1 MYKRTF
7 SLKKIL
13 VPGSTTEI
21 FSLAAIIL
29 GLLIAIFIDEVPI
42 RLIGACV
49 AILGGV
55 GHYMIVSQK
64 LSDSFDSHRVS
75 STIPPEFRVTVIPGQ
90 GGKRMVFDGF
100 EGTFDDTRAAEMEKK
115 RKKPLPAV
123 QSRLFDKQPEI
134 TEKVEEEPI
143 TLKATVKAPPI
154 IPAETGIEEQV
165 IQSDDFTEGVKIMRK
180 EQETPAGMTV
190 IAQDQVENED
200 RFEQEQ
206 QADISLN
213 EDIFTPALENEDNSI
228 LDSEFIQEE
237 EQYETSHRRAVLDIS
252 LQDFMEEDIVIPTEP
267 RKEFDHLLSRV
278 LMAIRSVIDART
290 AGYSWINHEKQQLV
304 IESYVTETKGQFTSQ
319 RKLPFGNDVITQIAM
334 SGKPEILTDIHPSSE
349 LDLLNYYTANA
360 KTLSFIGVPVYF
372 NGMVIG
378 VLFAD
383 SDQQDA
389 YDALSVGFLGHF
401 TKLIAGLVQS
411 YTGKYDLLQ
420 SSRAL
425 DAITRFRSIIA
436 SSGNGMADLCSALLE
451 STSEVVEFTTMGI
464 GMFDYEKGAWT
475 IFQVYYRNPEAE
487 TMLGSH
493 IDLELSLIGQTIL
506 SGQSTIMSDLDETIM
521 RINAGEQPV
530 HGGFFAAV
538 PLRSQSHNY
547 GALFIENQTG
557 IIPQQDLT
565 IVQMLAEQTG
575 TIIEQLRFHEMFRST
590 ALLDETRGIFNE
602 TAFVQRIHEETA
614 KTREFGYPLSLALI
628 AMDKYESF
636 SESEGLKESLLLHI
650 LKKIKVNVKDFDILG
665 EIDESTIAILL
676 PGQTLDK
683 SQMWGERVRK
693 DIASAIAEIEGKRL
707 TVTISIGIAQAS
719 NYDKADGLLRNAQS
733 ALKLASDKT
742 NAVVVYS

>member
-13 VPGSTTEI
+13 VPASTTEV
-21 FSLAAIIL
+21 FSFAAVIL

-75 STIPPEFRVTVIPGQ
+75 SSIPPEFRVTVIPGQ

-100 EGTFDDTRAAEMEKK
+100 EGTFDDTRTAEMEKK

-123 QSRLFDKQPEI
+123 QSRLFDKQPELSE
-134 TEKVEEEPI
+134 TPEEEPL
-143 TLKATVKAPPI
+143 TLKASVKAPPVIPNEPLTQEQI
-154 IPAETGIEEQV
+154 IE
-165 IQSDDFTEGVKIMRK
+165 SDDFTEGIRFLRT
-180 EQETPAGMTV
+180 ETESPAGIMP
-190 IAQDQVENED
+190 IQDDPSEPE
-200 RFEQEQ
+200 
-206 QADISLN
+206 
-213 EDIFTPALENEDNSI
+213 T
-228 LDSEFIQEE
+228 LDMFAEHDEAFVTEHQTEEYSDESYPIEE
-237 EQYETSHRRAVLDIS
+237 EVPETSHRRAILDVS
-252 LQDFMEEDIVIPTEP
+252 LQDFMEEEIAIPTEP
-267 RKEFDHLLSRV
+267 RKEFDHLLARV

-290 AGYSWINHEKQQLV
+290 AGYAWINHEKQQLV
-304 IESYVTETKGQFTSQ
+304 IESYVSEVMGTFTLQ

-349 LDLLNYYTANA
+349 LDLLNYYTAHA

-372 NGMVIG
+372 NGIVIG

-401 TKLIAGLVQS
+401 TKLISGLVQS

-425 DAITRFRSIIA
+425 DAITRFRSIIS

-451 STSEVVEFTTMGI
+451 AASEVVDFSTMGI
-464 GMFDYEKGAWT
+464 GMFDYDQGMWT
-475 IFQVYYRNPEAE
+475 VFQVYYRNPEGDS
-487 TMLGSH
+487 MLGSH

-506 SGQSTIMSDLDETIM
+506 TGQSTVVSDLDETIM
-521 RINAGEQPV
+521 RISPGERPLQS
-530 HGGFFAAV
+530 GFFAAL

-547 GALFIENQTG
+547 GALFIEQQQG
-557 IIPQQDLT
+557 LIPQQDL
-565 IVQMLAEQTG
+565 IILQMLAEQTG

-602 TAFVQRIHEETA
+602 TAFMQRVHEETA
-614 KTREFGYPLSLALI
+614 KTKEYGYPLSLALLS
-628 AMDKYESF
+628 MDRYNSF
-636 SESEGLKESLLLHI
+636 EHSEGMKEALLLHV
-650 LKKIKVNVKDFDILG
+650 LKKIKGNVKDFDIIG
-665 EIDESTIAILL
+665 EIDDATIAILL
-676 PGQTLDK
+676 PGMPIDK
-683 SQMWGERVRK
+683 AQMWGERVRK
-693 DIASAIAEIEGKRL
+693 DIASAIADIEEKRL
-707 TVTISIGIAQAS
+707 TVTISIGLAQAS
-719 NYDKADGLLRNAQS
+719 PYDKADTLSRNAQS
-733 ALKLASDKT
+733 ALRLASEKT
-742 NAVVVYS
+742 NAVVVFS

>member
-13 VPGSTTEI
+13 VPGSTVEI
-21 FSLAAIIL
+21 FSLAAVII
-29 GLLIAIFIDEVPI
+29 GLLISIFLSNEVPI

-134 TEKVEEEPI
+134 SESVEEEPI
-143 TLKATVKAPPI
+143 TMKSTVKAPPI
-154 IPAETGIEEQV
+154 IPTETEIEEQV
-165 IQSDDFTEGVKIMRK
+165 IQSDDFTEGVRIMRK
-180 EQETPAGMTV
+180 EPEIPAGMTV
-190 IAQDQVENED
+190 IPQEQESYGAGA
-200 RFEQEQ
+200 EQEQ
-206 QADISLN
+206 DVESSNQHLIQDQALTQDL
-213 EDIFTPALENEDNSI
+213 
-228 LDSEFIQEE
+228 EE
-237 EQYETSHRRAVLDIS
+237 EHVEYETSHRRAVLDIS

-290 AGYSWINHEKQQLV
+290 AGYAWINQEKQQLV
-304 IESYVTETKGQFTSQ
+304 IESYITETKGEFTAQ

-360 KTLSFIGVPVYF
+360 KTMSFIGVPVYF

-383 SDQQDA
+383 SDQKDA

-436 SSGNGMADLCSALLE
+436 SSGNGIADLSSALLE
-451 STSEVVEFTTMGI
+451 ATSEVVDFTTMGI
-464 GMFDYEKGAWT
+464 GMFDYEQGAWT
-475 IFQVYYRNPEAE
+475 VFQVYYRNPEAE
-487 TMLGSH
+487 NMAGSH
-493 IDLELSLIGQTIL
+493 IELELSLIGQTIL
-506 SGQSTIMSDLDETIM
+506 TGQSTIMSDMDETIM
-521 RINAGEQPV
+521 RISPGESPMY
-530 HGGFFAAV
+530 GGFFAAL

-547 GALFIENQTG
+547 GALFIENQSG
-557 IIPQQDLT
+557 SIPQQDLT
-565 IVQMLAEQTG
+565 IAQMLAEQTG

-602 TAFVQRIHEETA
+602 TAFIQRIQEETA

-628 AMDKYESF
+628 TMDRYDSYAD
-636 SESEGLKESLLLHI
+636 SEGLKESLLLHI
-650 LKKIKVNVKDFDILG
+650 LKKIKGNVKDFDIIG
-665 EIDESTIAILL
+665 EIDDSTIAILL
-676 PGQTLDK
+676 PGQSLDK

-693 DIASAIAEIEGKRL
+693 DIASAIADIDGKRL
-707 TVTISIGIAQAS
+707 TVTISIGLAQAS
-719 NYDKADGLLRNAQS
+719 SYDKADGLLRNAQS

>member
-13 VPGSTTEI
+13 VPGSTVEI
-21 FSLAAIIL
+21 FSLAAVII
-29 GLLIAIFIDEVPI
+29 GLLISIFLSNEVPI

-134 TEKVEEEPI
+134 SESVEEEPI
-143 TLKATVKAPPI
+143 TMKSTVKAPPI
-154 IPAETGIEEQV
+154 IPTETEIEEQV
-165 IQSDDFTEGVKIMRK
+165 IQSDDFTEGVRIMRK
-180 EQETPAGMTV
+180 EPEIPAGMTV
-190 IAQDQVENED
+190 IPQEQESYRAGA
-200 RFEQEQ
+200 EQEQ
-206 QADISLN
+206 DVESSNQHLIQDQALTQDL
-213 EDIFTPALENEDNSI
+213 
-228 LDSEFIQEE
+228 EE
-237 EQYETSHRRAVLDIS
+237 EHVEYETSHRRAVLDIS

-290 AGYSWINHEKQQLV
+290 AGYAWINQEKQQLV
-304 IESYVTETKGQFTSQ
+304 IESYITETKGEFTAQ

-360 KTLSFIGVPVYF
+360 KTMSFIGVPVYF

-383 SDQQDA
+383 SDQKDA

-436 SSGNGMADLCSALLE
+436 SSGNGIADLSSALLE
-451 STSEVVEFTTMGI
+451 ATSEVVDFTTMGI
-464 GMFDYEKGAWT
+464 GMFDYEQGAWT
-475 IFQVYYRNPEAE
+475 VFQVYYRNPEAE
-487 TMLGSH
+487 NMAGSH
-493 IDLELSLIGQTIL
+493 IELELSLIGQTIL
-506 SGQSTIMSDLDETIM
+506 TGQSTIMSDMDETIM
-521 RINAGEQPV
+521 RISPGESPMY
-530 HGGFFAAV
+530 GGFFAAL

-547 GALFIENQTG
+547 GALFIENQSG
-557 IIPQQDLT
+557 SIPQQDLT
-565 IVQMLAEQTG
+565 IAQMLAEQTG

-602 TAFVQRIHEETA
+602 TAFIQRIQEETA

-628 AMDKYESF
+628 TMDKYDSYAD
-636 SESEGLKESLLLHI
+636 SEGLKESLLLHI
-650 LKKIKVNVKDFDILG
+650 LKKIKGNVKDFDIIG
-665 EIDESTIAILL
+665 EIDDSTIAILL
-676 PGQTLDK
+676 PGQSLDK

-693 DIASAIAEIEGKRL
+693 DIASAIADIDGKRL
-707 TVTISIGIAQAS
+707 TVTISIGLAQAS
-719 NYDKADGLLRNAQS
+719 SYDKADGLLRNAQS

>member
-13 VPGSTTEI
+13 VPASTNEV
-21 FSLAAIIL
+21 FSFAAVIL

-55 GHYMIVSQK
+55 GHYMVVSQK

-75 STIPPEFRVTVIPGQ
+75 SSIPPEFRVTVIPGQ

-100 EGTFDDTRAAEMEKK
+100 EGTFDDTRTAEMEKK

-123 QSRLFDKQPEI
+123 QSRLFEKQPEI
-134 TEKVEEEPI
+134 SETPEEEPI
-143 TLKATVKAPPI
+143 TLKASVKAPPVIPSEPLSTEEI
-154 IPAETGIEEQV
+154 IESE
-165 IQSDDFTEGVKIMRK
+165 DFTEGVRFIRN
-180 EQETPAGMTV
+180 EPETPGMMP
-190 IAQDQVENED
+190 IQ
-200 RFEQEQ
+200 
-206 QADISLN
+206 
-213 EDIFTPALENEDNSI
+213 EDIPSEPET
-228 LDSEFIQEE
+228 LDMFSGEEFANDIESETEAFPEEVYPEESYPIEE
-237 EQYETSHRRAVLDIS
+237 EVLETSHRRAILDVS
-252 LQDFMEEDIVIPTEP
+252 LQDFMEEEIAIPTEP
-267 RKEFDHLLSRV
+267 RKEFDHLLARV

-290 AGYSWINHEKQQLV
+290 AGYAWINHEKQQLV
-304 IESYVTETKGQFTSQ
+304 IESYVSEAMSTFTSQ

-360 KTLSFIGVPVYF
+360 KTMSFIGVPVYF
-372 NGMVIG
+372 NGIVIG

-401 TKLIAGLVQS
+401 TKLISGLVQS

-425 DAITRFRSIIA
+425 DAITRFRSIIS

-451 STSEVVEFTTMGI
+451 AASEVVDFTTMGV
-464 GMFDYEKGAWT
+464 GMFDYEQGMWT
-475 IFQVYYRNPEAE
+475 VFQVYYRNPESE
-487 TMLGSH
+487 SMLGSH

-506 SGQSTIMSDLDETIM
+506 TGQSTVMADLDETIM
-521 RINAGEQPV
+521 RISPGERPLQS
-530 HGGFFAAV
+530 GFFAAL

-547 GALFIENQTG
+547 GALFIEQQQG
-557 IIPQQDLT
+557 IIPQQDL
-565 IVQMLAEQTG
+565 IILQMLAEQTG

-602 TAFVQRIHEETA
+602 TAFMQRVQEETA
-614 KTREFGYPLSLALI
+614 KTKEYGYPLSLALLT
-628 AMDKYESF
+628 MDRYDSF
-636 SESEGLKESLLLHI
+636 EHSEGMKEALLLHV
-650 LKKIKVNVKDFDILG
+650 LKKIKGNVKDFDIIG
-665 EIDESTIAILL
+665 EIDDATIAILL
-676 PGQTLDK
+676 PGQSIDK
-683 SQMWGERVRK
+683 AQMWGERVRK
-693 DIASAIAEIEGKRL
+693 DIASAIADIDGKRL
-707 TVTISIGIAQAS
+707 TVTISIGLAQAS
-719 NYDKADGLLRNAQS
+719 PYDKADTLSRNAQS
-733 ALKLASDKT
+733 ALRLASEKT
-742 NAVVVYS
+742 NAVVVFS

>member
-13 VPGSTTEI
+13 VPGSTVEI
-21 FSLAAIIL
+21 FSLAAVII
-29 GLLIAIFIDEVPI
+29 GLLISIFLSNEVPI

-134 TEKVEEEPI
+134 SESVEEEPI
-143 TLKATVKAPPI
+143 TMKSTVKAPPI
-154 IPAETGIEEQV
+154 IPTETEIEEQV
-165 IQSDDFTEGVKIMRK
+165 IQSDDFTEGVRIMRK
-180 EQETPAGMTV
+180 EPEIPAGMTV
-190 IAQDQVENED
+190 IPQEQETYGAGA
-200 RFEQEQ
+200 EQEQ
-206 QADISLN
+206 DVESSNQHLIQDQALTQDL
-213 EDIFTPALENEDNSI
+213 
-228 LDSEFIQEE
+228 EE
-237 EQYETSHRRAVLDIS
+237 EHVEYETSHRRAVLDIS

-290 AGYSWINHEKQQLV
+290 AGYAWINQEKQQLV
-304 IESYVTETKGQFTSQ
+304 IESYITETKGEFTAQ

-360 KTLSFIGVPVYF
+360 KTMSFIGVPVYF

-383 SDQQDA
+383 SDQKDA

-436 SSGNGMADLCSALLE
+436 SSGNGIADLSSALLE
-451 STSEVVEFTTMGI
+451 ATSEVVDFTTMGI
-464 GMFDYEKGAWT
+464 GMFDYEQGAWT
-475 IFQVYYRNPEAE
+475 VFQVYYRNPEAE
-487 TMLGSH
+487 NMAGSH
-493 IDLELSLIGQTIL
+493 IELELSLIGQTIL
-506 SGQSTIMSDLDETIM
+506 TGQSTIMSDMDETIM
-521 RINAGEQPV
+521 RISPGESPMY
-530 HGGFFAAV
+530 GGFFAAL

-547 GALFIENQTG
+547 GALFIENQSG
-557 IIPQQDLT
+557 SIPQQDLT
-565 IVQMLAEQTG
+565 IAQMLAEQTG

-602 TAFVQRIHEETA
+602 TAFIQRIQEETA

-628 AMDKYESF
+628 TMDRYDSYAD
-636 SESEGLKESLLLHI
+636 SEGLKESLLLHI
-650 LKKIKVNVKDFDILG
+650 LKKIKGNVKDFDIIG
-665 EIDESTIAILL
+665 EIDDSTIAILL
-676 PGQTLDK
+676 PGQSLDK

-693 DIASAIAEIEGKRL
+693 DIASAIADIDGKRL
-707 TVTISIGIAQAS
+707 TVTISIGLAQAS
-719 NYDKADGLLRNAQS
+719 SYDKADGLLRNAQS

>member
-13 VPGSTTEI
+13 VPGSTVEI
-21 FSLAAIIL
+21 FSLAAVII
-29 GLLIAIFIDEVPI
+29 GLLISIFLSNEVPI

-134 TEKVEEEPI
+134 SESVEEEPI
-143 TLKATVKAPPI
+143 TMKSTVKAPPI
-154 IPAETGIEEQV
+154 IPTETEIEEQV
-165 IQSDDFTEGVKIMRK
+165 IQSDDFTEGVRIMRK
-180 EQETPAGMTV
+180 EPEIPAGMTV
-190 IAQDQVENED
+190 IPQEQDSYGAGA
-200 RFEQEQ
+200 EQEQ
-206 QADISLN
+206 DVESSNQHLIQDQALTQDL
-213 EDIFTPALENEDNSI
+213 
-228 LDSEFIQEE
+228 EE
-237 EQYETSHRRAVLDIS
+237 EHVEYETSHRRAVLDIS

-290 AGYSWINHEKQQLV
+290 AGYAWINQEKQQLV
-304 IESYVTETKGQFTSQ
+304 IESYITETKGEFTAQ

-360 KTLSFIGVPVYF
+360 KTMSFIGVPVYF

-383 SDQQDA
+383 SDQKDA

-436 SSGNGMADLCSALLE
+436 SSGNGIADLSSALLE
-451 STSEVVEFTTMGI
+451 ATSEVVDFTTMGI
-464 GMFDYEKGAWT
+464 GMFDYEQGAWT
-475 IFQVYYRNPEAE
+475 VFQVYYRNPEAE
-487 TMLGSH
+487 NMAGSH
-493 IDLELSLIGQTIL
+493 IELELSLIGQTIL
-506 SGQSTIMSDLDETIM
+506 TGQSTIMSDMDETIM
-521 RINAGEQPV
+521 RISPGESPMY
-530 HGGFFAAV
+530 GGFFAAL

-547 GALFIENQTG
+547 GALFIENQSG
-557 IIPQQDLT
+557 SIPQQDLT
-565 IVQMLAEQTG
+565 IAQMLAEQTG

-602 TAFVQRIHEETA
+602 TAFIQRIQEETA

-628 AMDKYESF
+628 TMDKYDSYAD
-636 SESEGLKESLLLHI
+636 SEGLKESLLLHI
-650 LKKIKVNVKDFDILG
+650 LKKIKGNVKDFDIIG
-665 EIDESTIAILL
+665 EIDDSTIAILL
-676 PGQTLDK
+676 PGQSLDK

-693 DIASAIAEIEGKRL
+693 DIASAIADIDGKRL
-707 TVTISIGIAQAS
+707 TVTISIGLAQAS
-719 NYDKADGLLRNAQS
+719 SYDKADGLLRNAQS

>member
-13 VPGSTTEI
+13 VPGSTVEI
-21 FSLAAIIL
+21 FSLAAVII
-29 GLLIAIFIDEVPI
+29 GLLISIFLSNEVPI

-123 QSRLFDKQPEI
+123 QSRLFDKHPEI
-134 TEKVEEEPI
+134 SESVEEEPI
-143 TLKATVKAPPI
+143 TMKSTVKAPPI
-154 IPAETGIEEQV
+154 IPTETEIEEQV
-165 IQSDDFTEGVKIMRK
+165 IQSDDFTEGVRIMRK
-180 EQETPAGMTV
+180 EPEIPAGMTV
-190 IAQDQVENED
+190 IPQEQESYGAGA
-200 RFEQEQ
+200 EQEQ
-206 QADISLN
+206 DVESSNQHL
-213 EDIFTPALENEDNSI
+213 
-228 LDSEFIQEE
+228 IQDQGLTQDLEE
-237 EQYETSHRRAVLDIS
+237 EHVEYETSHRRAVLDIS

-290 AGYSWINHEKQQLV
+290 AGYAWINQEKQQLV
-304 IESYVTETKGQFTSQ
+304 IESYITETKGEFTAQ

-360 KTLSFIGVPVYF
+360 KTMSFIGVPVYF

-383 SDQQDA
+383 SDQKDA

-436 SSGNGMADLCSALLE
+436 SSGNGIADLSSALLE
-451 STSEVVEFTTMGI
+451 ATSEVVDFTTMGI
-464 GMFDYEKGAWT
+464 GMFDYEQGAWT
-475 IFQVYYRNPEAE
+475 VFQVYYRNPEAE
-487 TMLGSH
+487 NMAGSH
-493 IDLELSLIGQTIL
+493 IELELSLIGQTIL
-506 SGQSTIMSDLDETIM
+506 TGQSTIMSDMDETIM
-521 RINAGEQPV
+521 RISPGESPMY
-530 HGGFFAAV
+530 GGFFAAL

-547 GALFIENQTG
+547 GALFIENQSG
-557 IIPQQDLT
+557 SIPQQDLT
-565 IVQMLAEQTG
+565 IAQMLAEQTG

-602 TAFVQRIHEETA
+602 TAFIQRIQEETA

-628 AMDKYESF
+628 TMDRYDSYAD
-636 SESEGLKESLLLHI
+636 SEGLKESLLLHI
-650 LKKIKVNVKDFDILG
+650 LKKIKGNVKDFDIIG
-665 EIDESTIAILL
+665 EIDDSTIAILL
-676 PGQTLDK
+676 PGQSLDK

-693 DIASAIAEIEGKRL
+693 DIASAIADIDGKRL
-707 TVTISIGIAQAS
+707 TVTISIGLAQAS
-719 NYDKADGLLRNAQS
+719 SYDKADGLLRNAQS

>member
-13 VPGSTTEI
+13 VPGSTVEI
-21 FSLAAIIL
+21 FSLAAVIL
-29 GLLIAIFIDEVPI
+29 GLLISIFISDEVPI

-49 AILGGV
+49 AVLGGV

-64 LSDSFDSHRVS
+64 LSDSLDSHRMS

-134 TEKVEEEPI
+134 SERIEEEPV
-143 TLKATVKAPPI
+143 TLKATVKAPPV
-154 IPAETGIEEQV
+154 IPTETEIEEQV
-165 IQSDDFTEGVKIMRK
+165 IQSDDFTEGVRIMRK
-180 EQETPAGMTV
+180 EPEIPAGMTV
-190 IAQDQVENED
+190 IQQEQVSEQYIEEEAHHGESTSIEDFDQVASND
-200 RFEQEQ
+200 
-206 QADISLN
+206 
-213 EDIFTPALENEDNSI
+213 T
-228 LDSEFIQEE
+228 QEE
-237 EQYETSHRRAVLDIS
+237 EILEEQFETSHRRAVLDIS

-290 AGYSWINHEKQQLV
+290 AGYAWINQEKHQLV
-304 IESYVTETKGQFTSQ
+304 IESYITETKGEFTSQ

-349 LDLLNYYTANA
+349 LDLLNYYTAHV
-360 KTLSFIGVPVYF
+360 KTMSFIGVPVYF

-383 SDQQDA
+383 SDQKDA

-436 SSGNGMADLCSALLE
+436 SSGNGIADLSSALLE
-451 STSEVVEFTTMGI
+451 ATSEVVDFTTMGI
-464 GMFDYEKGAWT
+464 GMFDYEQGSWT
-475 IFQVYYRNPEAE
+475 VFQVYYRNPEAE
-487 TMLGSH
+487 NMAGSH
-493 IDLELSLIGQTIL
+493 IELELSLIGQTIL
-506 SGQSTIMSDLDETIM
+506 SGQSTIMSDMDETIM
-521 RINAGEQPV
+521 RINPGESPMY
-530 HGGFFAAV
+530 GGFFAAL

-547 GALFIENQTG
+547 GALFIENQSG

-565 IVQMLAEQTG
+565 IAQMLAEQTG

-602 TAFVQRIHEETA
+602 TAFIQRIQEETA

-628 AMDKYESF
+628 SMDRYDSF
-636 SESEGLKESLLLHI
+636 ADSEGLKESLLLHI
-650 LKKIKVNVKDFDILG
+650 LKKIKGNVKDFDIIG
-665 EIDESTIAILL
+665 EIDDSTIAILL

-693 DIASAIAEIEGKRL
+693 DIASAIADIDGKRL
-707 TVTISIGIAQAS
+707 TVTISIGLAQAS
-719 NYDKADGLLRNAQS
+719 TYDKAEGLLRNAQS

>member
-13 VPGSTTEI
+13 VPGSTTEV
-21 FSLAAIIL
+21 FSLAAVIL
-29 GLLIAIFIDEVPI
+29 GLLIAIFIDEIPI

-75 STIPPEFRVTVIPGQ
+75 SSIPPEFRVTVIPGQ

-123 QSRLFDKQPEI
+123 QSRLFDKQSEI
-134 TEKVEEEPI
+134 TESVEEEPI

-154 IPAETGIEEQV
+154 IPTETEIEEQV
-165 IQSDDFTEGVKIMRK
+165 IQSDDFTEGVRIMRK
-180 EQETPAGMTV
+180 EPEIPAGMTV
-190 IAQDQVENED
+190 IPQEQMPIEELVEKAQD
-200 RFEQEQ
+200 FESTSTEEFNQIPP
-206 QADISLN
+206 DFI
-213 EDIFTPALENEDNSI
+213 LEEEI
-228 LDSEFIQEE
+228 IE

-290 AGYSWINHEKQQLV
+290 AGYAWINHEKQQLV
-304 IESYVTETKGQFTSQ
+304 IESYVTETKEQFTSQ

-349 LDLLNYYTANA
+349 LDLLNYYTSNA
-360 KTLSFIGVPVYF
+360 KTMSFIGVPVYF

-425 DAITRFRSIIA
+425 DAITRFRSIIS
-436 SSGNGMADLCSALLE
+436 SSGNGIADLSSALLE
-451 STSEVVEFTTMGI
+451 ATSEVVDFTTMGI

-475 IFQVYYRNPEAE
+475 VFQVYYRNPEAE
-487 TMLGSH
+487 NMAGSH

-506 SGQSTIMSDLDETIM
+506 SGQSTMMSDIDETIM
-521 RINAGEQPV
+521 RISPGESPM
-530 HGGFFAAV
+530 HGGFFAAL

-547 GALFIENQTG
+547 GALFIESQSG

-565 IVQMLAEQTG
+565 IAQMLAEQTG

-602 TAFVQRIHEETA
+602 TAFIQRIQEETA

-628 AMDKYESF
+628 MMDRYDSF
-636 SESEGLKESLLLHI
+636 AESEGLKESLLLHI
-650 LKKIKVNVKDFDILG
+650 LKKIKGNVKDFDIIG

-676 PGQTLDK
+676 PGQSLDK

-693 DIASAIAEIEGKRL
+693 DIASAIADIDGKRL
-707 TVTISIGIAQAS
+707 TVTISIGLAQAS
-719 NYDKADGLLRNAQS
+719 SYDKADGLLRNAQS

>member
-13 VPGSTTEI
+13 VPGSTTEV
-21 FSLAAIIL
+21 FSLAAVIL
-29 GLLIAIFIDEVPI
+29 GLLIAIFIDEIPI

-75 STIPPEFRVTVIPGQ
+75 SSIPPEFRVTVIPGQ

-134 TEKVEEEPI
+134 TESVEEEPI

-154 IPAETGIEEQV
+154 IPTETEIEEQV
-165 IQSDDFTEGVKIMRK
+165 IQSDDFTEGVRIMRK
-180 EQETPAGMTV
+180 EPEIPAGMTV
-190 IAQDQVENED
+190 IP
-200 RFEQEQ
+200 QEQ
-206 QADISLN
+206 AAQGDIVGQVQDFEISS
-213 EDIFTPALENEDNSI
+213 TQ
-228 LDSEFIQEE
+228 EFNQIASDFNPEE
-237 EQYETSHRRAVLDIS
+237 EIIEEQFETSHRRAVLDIS

-290 AGYSWINHEKQQLV
+290 AGYAWINHEKQQLV
-304 IESYVTETKGQFTSQ
+304 IESYVTETKEQFTSQ

-349 LDLLNYYTANA
+349 LDLLNYYTSNA
-360 KTLSFIGVPVYF
+360 KTMSFIGVPVYF

-425 DAITRFRSIIA
+425 DAITRFRSIIS
-436 SSGNGMADLCSALLE
+436 SSGNGIADLSSALLE
-451 STSEVVEFTTMGI
+451 ATSEVVDFTTMGI
-464 GMFDYEKGAWT
+464 GMFDYEQGAWT
-475 IFQVYYRNPEAE
+475 VFQVYYRNPEAE
-487 TMLGSH
+487 NMAGSH

-506 SGQSTIMSDLDETIM
+506 SGQSTMMSDIDETIM
-521 RINAGEQPV
+521 RISPGESPMN
-530 HGGFFAAV
+530 GGFFAAL

-547 GALFIENQTG
+547 GALFIESQSG

-565 IVQMLAEQTG
+565 IAQMLAEQTG

-602 TAFVQRIHEETA
+602 TAFVQRIQEETA

-628 AMDKYESF
+628 IMDRYDSF
-636 SESEGLKESLLLHI
+636 AESEGLKESLLLHI
-650 LKKIKVNVKDFDILG
+650 LKKIKGNVKDFDIIG

-693 DIASAIAEIEGKRL
+693 DIASAIADIDGKRL
-707 TVTISIGIAQAS
+707 TVTISIGLAQAS
-719 NYDKADGLLRNAQS
+719 SYDKADGLLRNAQS

>member
-13 VPGSTTEI
+13 VPGSTTEV
-21 FSLAAIIL
+21 FSLAAVIL
-29 GLLIAIFIDEVPI
+29 GLLIAIFIDEIPI

-75 STIPPEFRVTVIPGQ
+75 SSIPPEFRVTVIPGQ

-134 TEKVEEEPI
+134 TESVGEEQVTLKV
-143 TLKATVKAPPI
+143 TLKAPPTI
-154 IPAETGIEEQV
+154 HTETEIEEQV
-165 IQSDDFTEGVKIMRK
+165 IQSDDFTEGVRIMRK
-180 EQETPAGMTV
+180 EPEIPAGMTV
-190 IAQDQVENED
+190 IPQERVSIREIVDTAQDSELSLTEEINQV
-200 RFEQEQ
+200 
-206 QADISLN
+206 A
-213 EDIFTPALENEDNSI
+213 P
-228 LDSEFIQEE
+228 EFIPKEEIIE
-237 EQYETSHRRAVLDIS
+237 EQFETSHRRAVLDIS

-290 AGYSWINHEKQQLV
+290 AGYAWINHEKQQLV
-304 IESYVTETKGQFTSQ
+304 IESYVTETKEQFTSQ

-334 SGKPEILTDIHPSSE
+334 SGKPEILTEIHPSSE
-349 LDLLNYYTANA
+349 LDLLNYYTSNA
-360 KTLSFIGVPVYF
+360 KTMSFIGVPVYF

-425 DAITRFRSIIA
+425 DAITRFRSIIS
-436 SSGNGMADLCSALLE
+436 SSGNGIADLSSALLE
-451 STSEVVEFTTMGI
+451 ATSEVVDFTTMGI
-464 GMFDYEKGAWT
+464 GMFDYEQGAWT
-475 IFQVYYRNPEAE
+475 IFQVYYRNPEAAN
-487 TMLGSH
+487 MAGSH

-506 SGQSTIMSDLDETIM
+506 SGQSTMMSDIDETIM
-521 RINAGEQPV
+521 RISPGESPM
-530 HGGFFAAV
+530 HGGFFAAL

-547 GALFIENQTG
+547 GALFIESQSG

-565 IVQMLAEQTG
+565 IAQMLAE
-575 TIIEQLRFHEMFRST
+575 LFRST

-602 TAFVQRIHEETA
+602 TAFIQRIQEETA

-628 AMDKYESF
+628 MMDRYDSF
-636 SESEGLKESLLLHI
+636 AESEGLKESLLLHI
-650 LKKIKVNVKDFDILG
+650 LKKIKANVKDFDIIG

-693 DIASAIAEIEGKRL
+693 DIASAIADIDGKRL
-707 TVTISIGIAQAS
+707 TVTISIGLAQAS
-719 NYDKADGLLRNAQS
+719 SYDKADGLLRNAQT

>member
-13 VPGSTTEI
+13 VPGSTVEI
-21 FSLAAIIL
+21 FSLAAVII
-29 GLLIAIFIDEVPI
+29 GLLISIFLSNEVPI

-134 TEKVEEEPI
+134 SESVEEEPI
-143 TLKATVKAPPI
+143 TMKSTVKAPPI
-154 IPAETGIEEQV
+154 IPTETEIEEQV
-165 IQSDDFTEGVKIMRK
+165 IQSDDFTEGVRIMRK
-180 EQETPAGMTV
+180 EPEIPAGMTV
-190 IAQDQVENED
+190 IPQEQESYGAGA
-200 RFEQEQ
+200 EQEQ
-206 QADISLN
+206 DVESSNQHLIQDQALTQDL
-213 EDIFTPALENEDNSI
+213 
-228 LDSEFIQEE
+228 EE
-237 EQYETSHRRAVLDIS
+237 EHVEYETSHRRAVLDIS

-290 AGYSWINHEKQQLV
+290 AGYAWINQEKQQLV
-304 IESYVTETKGQFTSQ
+304 IESYITETKGEFTAQ

-360 KTLSFIGVPVYF
+360 KTMSFIGVPVYF

-383 SDQQDA
+383 SNQKDA

-436 SSGNGMADLCSALLE
+436 SSGNGIADLSSALLE
-451 STSEVVEFTTMGI
+451 ATSEVVDFTTMGI
-464 GMFDYEKGAWT
+464 GMFDYEQGAWT
-475 IFQVYYRNPEAE
+475 VFQVYYRNPEAE
-487 TMLGSH
+487 NMAGSH
-493 IDLELSLIGQTIL
+493 IELELSLIGQTIL
-506 SGQSTIMSDLDETIM
+506 TGQSTIMSDMDETIM
-521 RINAGEQPV
+521 RISPGESPMY
-530 HGGFFAAV
+530 GGFFAAL

-547 GALFIENQTG
+547 GALFIENQSG
-557 IIPQQDLT
+557 SIPQQDLT
-565 IVQMLAEQTG
+565 IAQMLAEQTG

-602 TAFVQRIHEETA
+602 TAFIQRIQEETA

-628 AMDKYESF
+628 TMDRYDSYAD
-636 SESEGLKESLLLHI
+636 SEGLKESLLLHI
-650 LKKIKVNVKDFDILG
+650 LKKIKGNVKDFDIIG
-665 EIDESTIAILL
+665 EIDDSTIAILL
-676 PGQTLDK
+676 PGQSLDK

-693 DIASAIAEIEGKRL
+693 DIASAIADIDGKRL
-707 TVTISIGIAQAS
+707 TVTISIGLAQAS
-719 NYDKADGLLRNAQS
+719 SYDKADGLLRNAQS

>member
-13 VPGSTTEI
+13 VPASTAEV
-21 FSLAAIIL
+21 FSLAAIII

-134 TEKVEEEPI
+134 TESVEEEPI
-143 TLKATVKAPPI
+143 TLKATVKAPPV
-154 IPAETGIEEQV
+154 IPTETEIEEQV

-180 EQETPAGMTV
+180 EPEIPAGMT
-190 IAQDQVENED
+190 IIPQELEPNE
-200 RFEQEQ
+200 
-206 QADISLN
+206 
-213 EDIFTPALENEDNSI
+213 
-228 LDSEFIQEE
+228 EFIEKPQDFESSSVEE
-237 EQYETSHRRAVLDIS
+237 FDPVAPEFIPKEEIIEDQFETSHRRAVLDIS

-290 AGYSWINHEKQQLV
+290 AGYAWINQEKQQLV
-304 IESYVTETKGQFTSQ
+304 IESYVTETKGEFTSQ

-425 DAITRFRSIIA
+425 DAITRFRTIIA
-436 SSGNGMADLCSALLE
+436 SSGNGIADLSSALLE
-451 STSEVVEFTTMGI
+451 ATSEVVDFTTMGI
-464 GMFDYEKGAWT
+464 GMFDYDQGAWT
-475 IFQVYYRNPEAE
+475 VFQVYYRNPDAE
-487 TMLGSH
+487 NMAGSH

-506 SGQSTIMSDLDETIM
+506 TGQSTMMSDLDETIM
-521 RINAGEQPV
+521 RINAGESPL
-530 HGGFFAAV
+530 HGGFFAAL

-547 GALFIENQTG
+547 GALFIENQSG

-565 IVQMLAEQTG
+565 IAQMLAEQTG

-602 TAFVQRIHEETA
+602 TAFTQRIHEETA
-614 KTREFGYPLSLALI
+614 KTREFGYPLSLALLS
-628 AMDKYESF
+628 MDRYDSF
-636 SESEGLKESLLLHI
+636 AESEGLKESLLLHV
-650 LKKIKVNVKDFDILG
+650 LKKIKGNVKDFDIIG
-665 EIDESTIAILL
+665 EIDDSTIAILL
-676 PGQTLDK
+676 PGQSLDK

-693 DIASAIAEIEGKRL
+693 DIASAIADIDGKRL

-719 NYDKADGLLRNAQS
+719 TYDKADGLLRNAQS
-733 ALKLASDKT
+733 ALRLASDKT
-742 NAVVVYS
+742 NAVVVFS

>member
-13 VPGSTTEI
+13 VPGSTTEV
-21 FSLAAIIL
+21 FSLAAVIL
-29 GLLIAIFIDEVPI
+29 GLLIAIFIDEIPI

-75 STIPPEFRVTVIPGQ
+75 SSIPPEFRVTVIPGQ

-134 TEKVEEEPI
+134 TESVEEEPI

-154 IPAETGIEEQV
+154 IPTETEIEEQV
-165 IQSDDFTEGVKIMRK
+165 IQSDDFTEGVRIMRK
-180 EQETPAGMTV
+180 EPEIPAGMTV
-190 IAQDQVENED
+190 IP
-200 RFEQEQ
+200 QEQ
-206 QADISLN
+206 A
-213 EDIFTPALENEDNSI
+213 A
-228 LDSEFIQEE
+228 QEE
-237 EQYETSHRRAVLDIS
+237 IVGQVQDFEISSTQEFNQIATDFNPEEEIIEEQFETSHRRAVLDIS

-290 AGYSWINHEKQQLV
+290 AGYAWINHEKQQLV
-304 IESYVTETKGQFTSQ
+304 IESYVTETKEQFTSQ

-349 LDLLNYYTANA
+349 LDLLNYYTSNA
-360 KTLSFIGVPVYF
+360 KTMSFIGVPVYF

-425 DAITRFRSIIA
+425 DAITRFRSIIS
-436 SSGNGMADLCSALLE
+436 SSGNGIADLSSALLE
-451 STSEVVEFTTMGI
+451 ATSEVVDFTTMGI
-464 GMFDYEKGAWT
+464 GMFDYEQGAWT
-475 IFQVYYRNPEAE
+475 VFQVYYRNPEAE
-487 TMLGSH
+487 NMAGSH

-506 SGQSTIMSDLDETIM
+506 SGQSTMMSDIDETIM
-521 RINAGEQPV
+521 RISPGESPIN
-530 HGGFFAAV
+530 GGFFAAL

-547 GALFIENQTG
+547 GALFIESQSG

-565 IVQMLAEQTG
+565 IAQMLAEQTG

-602 TAFVQRIHEETA
+602 TAFVQRIQEETA

-628 AMDKYESF
+628 MMDRYDSF
-636 SESEGLKESLLLHI
+636 AESEGLKESLLLHI
-650 LKKIKVNVKDFDILG
+650 LKKIKGNVKDFDIIG

-693 DIASAIAEIEGKRL
+693 DIASAIADIDGKRL
-707 TVTISIGIAQAS
+707 TVTISIGLAQAS
-719 NYDKADGLLRNAQS
+719 SYDKADGLLRNAQS

>member
-13 VPGSTTEI
+13 VPGSTTEV
-21 FSLAAIIL
+21 FSLAAVIL
-29 GLLIAIFIDEVPI
+29 GLLIAIFIDEIPI

-75 STIPPEFRVTVIPGQ
+75 SSIPPEFRVTVIPGQ

-134 TEKVEEEPI
+134 TESVEEEPI

-154 IPAETGIEEQV
+154 IPTETEIEEQV
-165 IQSDDFTEGVKIMRK
+165 IQSDDFTEGVRIMRK
-180 EQETPAGMTV
+180 EPEIPAGMTV
-190 IAQDQVENED
+190 IP
-200 RFEQEQ
+200 QEQ
-206 QADISLN
+206 AAQGDIVGQVQDFEISS
-213 EDIFTPALENEDNSI
+213 TQ
-228 LDSEFIQEE
+228 EFNQIASDFNPEE
-237 EQYETSHRRAVLDIS
+237 EIIEEQFETSHRRAVLDIS

-290 AGYSWINHEKQQLV
+290 AGYAWINHEKQQLV
-304 IESYVTETKGQFTSQ
+304 IESYVTETKEQFTSQ
-319 RKLPFGNDVITQIAM
+319 RKLPFGNDVITQIAL

-349 LDLLNYYTANA
+349 LDLLNYYTSNA
-360 KTLSFIGVPVYF
+360 KTMSFIGVPVYF

-425 DAITRFRSIIA
+425 DAITRFRSIIS
-436 SSGNGMADLCSALLE
+436 SSGNGIADLSSALLE
-451 STSEVVEFTTMGI
+451 ATSEVVDFTTMGI
-464 GMFDYEKGAWT
+464 GMFDYEQGAWT
-475 IFQVYYRNPEAE
+475 VFQVYYRNPEAE
-487 TMLGSH
+487 NMAGSH

-506 SGQSTIMSDLDETIM
+506 SGQSTMMSDIDETIM
-521 RINAGEQPV
+521 RISPGESPMN
-530 HGGFFAAV
+530 GGFFAAL

-547 GALFIENQTG
+547 GALFIESQSG

-565 IVQMLAEQTG
+565 IAQMLAEQTG

-602 TAFVQRIHEETA
+602 TAFVQRIQEETA

-628 AMDKYESF
+628 IMDRYDSF
-636 SESEGLKESLLLHI
+636 AESEGLKESLLLHI
-650 LKKIKVNVKDFDILG
+650 LKKIKGNVKDFDIIG

-693 DIASAIAEIEGKRL
+693 DIASAIADIDGKRL
-707 TVTISIGIAQAS
+707 TVTISIGLAQAS
-719 NYDKADGLLRNAQS
+719 SYDKADGLLRNSQS

>member
-13 VPGSTTEI
+13 VPGSTVEI
-21 FSLAAIIL
+21 FSLAAVII
-29 GLLIAIFIDEVPI
+29 GLLISIFLSNEVPI

-134 TEKVEEEPI
+134 SESVEEEPI
-143 TLKATVKAPPI
+143 TMKSTVKAPPI
-154 IPAETGIEEQV
+154 IPTETEIEEQV
-165 IQSDDFTEGVKIMRK
+165 IQSDDFTEGVRIMRK
-180 EQETPAGMTV
+180 EPEIPAGMTV
-190 IAQDQVENED
+190 ISQEQESYGAGAEQEQDVEFSNQHLIQDQVLTQD
-200 RFEQEQ
+200 
-206 QADISLN
+206 L
-213 EDIFTPALENEDNSI
+213 
-228 LDSEFIQEE
+228 EE
-237 EQYETSHRRAVLDIS
+237 EHVEYETSHRRAVLDIS

-290 AGYSWINHEKQQLV
+290 AGYAWINQEKQQLV
-304 IESYVTETKGQFTSQ
+304 IESYITETKGEFTAQ

-360 KTLSFIGVPVYF
+360 KTMSFIGVPVYF

-383 SDQQDA
+383 SDQKDA

-436 SSGNGMADLCSALLE
+436 SSGNGIADLSSALLE
-451 STSEVVEFTTMGI
+451 ATSEVVDFTTMGI
-464 GMFDYEKGAWT
+464 GMFDYEQGAWT
-475 IFQVYYRNPEAE
+475 VFQVYYRNPEAE
-487 TMLGSH
+487 NMAGSH
-493 IDLELSLIGQTIL
+493 IELELSLIGQTIL
-506 SGQSTIMSDLDETIM
+506 TGQSTIMSDMDETIM
-521 RINAGEQPV
+521 RISPGESPMY
-530 HGGFFAAV
+530 GGFFAAL

-547 GALFIENQTG
+547 GALFIENQSG
-557 IIPQQDLT
+557 SIPQQDLT
-565 IVQMLAEQTG
+565 IAQMLAEQTG

-602 TAFVQRIHEETA
+602 AAFIQRIQEETA

-628 AMDKYESF
+628 TMDRYDSYAD
-636 SESEGLKESLLLHI
+636 SEGLKESLLLHI
-650 LKKIKVNVKDFDILG
+650 LKKIKGNVKDFDIIG
-665 EIDESTIAILL
+665 EIDDSTIAILL
-676 PGQTLDK
+676 PGQSLDK

-693 DIASAIAEIEGKRL
+693 DIASAIADIDGKRL
-707 TVTISIGIAQAS
+707 TVTISIGLAQAS
-719 NYDKADGLLRNAQS
+719 SYDKADGLLRNAQS

>member
-13 VPGSTTEI
+13 VPGSTVEI
-21 FSLAAIIL
+21 FSLAAVII
-29 GLLIAIFIDEVPI
+29 GLLISIFLSNEVPI

-123 QSRLFDKQPEI
+123 QSRLFDKHPEI
-134 TEKVEEEPI
+134 SESVEEEPI
-143 TLKATVKAPPI
+143 TMKSTVKAPPI
-154 IPAETGIEEQV
+154 IPTETEIEEQV
-165 IQSDDFTEGVKIMRK
+165 IQSDDFTEGVRIMRK
-180 EQETPAGMTV
+180 EPEIPAGMTV
-190 IAQDQVENED
+190 IPQEQESYGAGA
-200 RFEQEQ
+200 EQEQ
-206 QADISLN
+206 DVESSNQHLIQDQALTQDL
-213 EDIFTPALENEDNSI
+213 
-228 LDSEFIQEE
+228 EE
-237 EQYETSHRRAVLDIS
+237 EHVEYETSHRRAVLDIS

-290 AGYSWINHEKQQLV
+290 AGYAWINQEKQQLV
-304 IESYVTETKGQFTSQ
+304 IESYITETKGEFTAQ

-360 KTLSFIGVPVYF
+360 KTMSFIGVPVYF

-383 SDQQDA
+383 SDQKDA

-436 SSGNGMADLCSALLE
+436 SSGNGIADLSSALLE
-451 STSEVVEFTTMGI
+451 ATSEVVDFTTMGI
-464 GMFDYEKGAWT
+464 GMFDYEQGAWT
-475 IFQVYYRNPEAE
+475 VFQVYYRNPEAE
-487 TMLGSH
+487 NMAGSH
-493 IDLELSLIGQTIL
+493 IELELSLIGQTIL
-506 SGQSTIMSDLDETIM
+506 TGQSTIMSDMDETIM
-521 RINAGEQPV
+521 RISPGESPMY
-530 HGGFFAAV
+530 GGFFAAL

-547 GALFIENQTG
+547 GALFIENQSG
-557 IIPQQDLT
+557 SIPQQDLT
-565 IVQMLAEQTG
+565 IAQMLAEQTG

-602 TAFVQRIHEETA
+602 TAFIQRIQEETA

-628 AMDKYESF
+628 TMDRYDSYAD
-636 SESEGLKESLLLHI
+636 SEGLKESLLLHI
-650 LKKIKVNVKDFDILG
+650 LKKIKGNVKDFDIIG
-665 EIDESTIAILL
+665 EIDDSTIAILL
-676 PGQTLDK
+676 PGQSLDK

-693 DIASAIAEIEGKRL
+693 DIASAIADIDGKRL
-707 TVTISIGIAQAS
+707 TVTISIGLAQAS
-719 NYDKADGLLRNAQS
+719 SYDKADGLLRNAQS

>member
-13 VPGSTTEI
+13 VPASTAEV
-21 FSLAAIIL
+21 FSLAAIII

-134 TEKVEEEPI
+134 TESVEEEPV
-143 TLKATVKAPPI
+143 TLKATVKAPPV
-154 IPAETGIEEQV
+154 IPTETEIEEQV

-180 EQETPAGMTV
+180 EPEIPAGMTIIPQELEPNGELV
-190 IAQDQVENED
+190 EKPQDFESSSVE
-200 RFEQEQ
+200 
-206 QADISLN
+206 
-213 EDIFTPALENEDNSI
+213 
-228 LDSEFIQEE
+228 EFNPVAPEFSPEE
-237 EQYETSHRRAVLDIS
+237 EIIEEQFETSHRRAVLDIS

-290 AGYSWINHEKQQLV
+290 AGYAWINQEKQQLV
-304 IESYVTETKGQFTSQ
+304 IESYVTETKGEFTSQ

-425 DAITRFRSIIA
+425 DAITRFRTIIA
-436 SSGNGMADLCSALLE
+436 SSGNGIADLSSALLE
-451 STSEVVEFTTMGI
+451 ATSEVVDFTTMGI
-464 GMFDYEKGAWT
+464 GMFDYEQGAWT
-475 IFQVYYRNPEAE
+475 VFQVYYRNPDAE
-487 TMLGSH
+487 NMAGSH

-506 SGQSTIMSDLDETIM
+506 TGQSTIMSDLDETIM
-521 RINAGEQPV
+521 RINAGESPL
-530 HGGFFAAV
+530 HGGFFAAL

-547 GALFIENQTG
+547 GALYIENQSG

-565 IVQMLAEQTG
+565 IAQMLAEQTG

-602 TAFVQRIHEETA
+602 TAFTQRIHEETA
-614 KTREFGYPLSLALI
+614 KTREFGYPLSLALLS
-628 AMDKYESF
+628 MDRYDSF
-636 SESEGLKESLLLHI
+636 AESEGLKESLLLHV
-650 LKKIKVNVKDFDILG
+650 LKKIKGNVKDFDIIG
-665 EIDESTIAILL
+665 EIDDSTIAILL
-676 PGQTLDK
+676 PGQSLDK

-693 DIASAIAEIEGKRL
+693 DIASAIADIDGKRL

-719 NYDKADGLLRNAQS
+719 TYDKADGLLRNAQS
-733 ALKLASDKT
+733 ALRLASDKT
-742 NAVVVYS
+742 NAVVVFS

>member
-13 VPGSTTEI
+13 VPGSTVEI
-21 FSLAAIIL
+21 FSLAAVII
-29 GLLIAIFIDEVPI
+29 GLLISIFLSNEVPI

-134 TEKVEEEPI
+134 SESVEEEPI
-143 TLKATVKAPPI
+143 TMKSTVKAPPI
-154 IPAETGIEEQV
+154 IPTETEIEEQV
-165 IQSDDFTEGVKIMRK
+165 IQSDDFTEGVRIMRK
-180 EQETPAGMTV
+180 EPEIPAGMTV
-190 IAQDQVENED
+190 IPQEQESYGAGA
-200 RFEQEQ
+200 EQEQ
-206 QADISLN
+206 DVESSNQHLIQDQALTQDL
-213 EDIFTPALENEDNSI
+213 
-228 LDSEFIQEE
+228 EE
-237 EQYETSHRRAVLDIS
+237 EHVEYETSHRRAVLDIS

-290 AGYSWINHEKQQLV
+290 AGYAWINQEKQQLV
-304 IESYVTETKGQFTSQ
+304 IESYITETKGEFTAQ

-360 KTLSFIGVPVYF
+360 KTMSFIGVPVYF

-383 SDQQDA
+383 SDQKDA

-436 SSGNGMADLCSALLE
+436 SSGNGIADLSSALLE
-451 STSEVVEFTTMGI
+451 ATSEVVDFTTMGI
-464 GMFDYEKGAWT
+464 GMFDYEQGAWT
-475 IFQVYYRNPEAE
+475 VFQVYYRNPEAE
-487 TMLGSH
+487 NMAGSH
-493 IDLELSLIGQTIL
+493 IELELSLIGQTIL
-506 SGQSTIMSDLDETIM
+506 TGQSTIMSDMDETIM
-521 RINAGEQPV
+521 RISPGESPMY
-530 HGGFFAAV
+530 GGFFAAL

-547 GALFIENQTG
+547 GALFIENQSG
-557 IIPQQDLT
+557 SIPQQDLT
-565 IVQMLAEQTG
+565 IAQMLAEQTG

-602 TAFVQRIHEETA
+602 TAFIQRIQEETA

-628 AMDKYESF
+628 TMDKYDSYAD
-636 SESEGLKESLLLHI
+636 SEGLKESLLLHI
-650 LKKIKVNVKDFDILG
+650 LKKIKGNVKDFDIIG
-665 EIDESTIAILL
+665 EIDDSTIAILL
-676 PGQTLDK
+676 PGQSLDK

-693 DIASAIAEIEGKRL
+693 DIASAIADIDGKRL
-707 TVTISIGIAQAS
+707 TVTISIGLAQAS
-719 NYDKADGLLRNAQS
+719 SYDKADGLLRNAQS

>member
-13 VPGSTTEI
+13 VPASTAEV
-21 FSLAAIIL
+21 FSLAAIII

-123 QSRLFDKQPEI
+123 QSRLFEKQPEI
-134 TEKVEEEPI
+134 TESVDEEPI
-143 TLKATVKAPPI
+143 TLKATVKAPPV
-154 IPAETGIEEQV
+154 IPTETEIEEQV

-180 EQETPAGMTV
+180 EPEIPAGMTV
-190 IAQDQVENED
+190 I
-200 RFEQEQ
+200 
-206 QADISLN
+206 
-213 EDIFTPALENEDNSI
+213 P
-228 LDSEFIQEE
+228 QEE
-237 EQYETSHRRAVLDIS
+237 EPIEEIVEEAQEHEFSNIDHESTHDLVEMNEEYETSHRRAVLDIS

-290 AGYSWINHEKQQLV
+290 AGYAWINQEKQQLV
-304 IESYVTETKGQFTSQ
+304 IESYVTETKGEFTSQ

-436 SSGNGMADLCSALLE
+436 SSGNGIADLSSALLE
-451 STSEVVEFTTMGI
+451 ATSEVVDFTTMGI
-464 GMFDYEKGAWT
+464 GMFDYDQGAWT
-475 IFQVYYRNPEAE
+475 VFQVYYRNPEAE
-487 TMLGSH
+487 NMAGSH

-506 SGQSTIMSDLDETIM
+506 TGQSTMMSDLDETIM
-521 RINAGEQPV
+521 RINAGESPML
-530 HGGFFAAV
+530 GGFFAAL

-547 GALFIENQTG
+547 GALFIENQSG

-565 IVQMLAEQTG
+565 IAQMLAEQTG

-602 TAFVQRIHEETA
+602 TAFTQRIQEETA
-614 KTREFGYPLSLALI
+614 KTREFGYPLSLALLS
-628 AMDKYESF
+628 MDRYDSF
-636 SESEGLKESLLLHI
+636 AESEGLKESLLLHV
-650 LKKIKVNVKDFDILG
+650 LKKIKGNVKDFDIIG
-665 EIDESTIAILL
+665 EIDDSTIAILL
-676 PGQTLDK
+676 PGQSLDK

-693 DIASAIAEIEGKRL
+693 DIASAIADIDGKRL

-719 NYDKADGLLRNAQS
+719 TYDKADGLLRNAQS

-742 NAVVVYS
+742 NAVVVFS

>member
-13 VPGSTTEI
+13 VPGSTVEI
-21 FSLAAIIL
+21 FSLAAVII
-29 GLLIAIFIDEVPI
+29 GLLISIFLSNEVPI

-134 TEKVEEEPI
+134 SESVEEEPI
-143 TLKATVKAPPI
+143 TMKSTVKAPPI
-154 IPAETGIEEQV
+154 IPTETEIEEQV
-165 IQSDDFTEGVKIMRK
+165 IQSDDFTEGVRIMRK
-180 EQETPAGMTV
+180 EPEIPAGMTV
-190 IAQDQVENED
+190 ISQEQESYGAGA
-200 RFEQEQ
+200 EQEQ
-206 QADISLN
+206 DVESSNQHLIQDQAVTQDL
-213 EDIFTPALENEDNSI
+213 
-228 LDSEFIQEE
+228 EE
-237 EQYETSHRRAVLDIS
+237 EHVEYETSHRRAVLDIS

-290 AGYSWINHEKQQLV
+290 AGYAWINQEKQQLV
-304 IESYVTETKGQFTSQ
+304 IESYITETKGEFTAQ

-360 KTLSFIGVPVYF
+360 KTMSFIGVPVYF

-383 SDQQDA
+383 SDQKDA

-436 SSGNGMADLCSALLE
+436 SSGNGIADLSSALLE
-451 STSEVVEFTTMGI
+451 ATSEVVDFTTMGI
-464 GMFDYEKGAWT
+464 GMFDYEQGAWT
-475 IFQVYYRNPEAE
+475 VFQVYYRNPEAE
-487 TMLGSH
+487 NMAGSH
-493 IDLELSLIGQTIL
+493 IELELSLIGQTIL
-506 SGQSTIMSDLDETIM
+506 TGQSTIMSDMDETIM
-521 RINAGEQPV
+521 RISPGESPMY
-530 HGGFFAAV
+530 GGFFAAL

-547 GALFIENQTG
+547 GALFIENQSG
-557 IIPQQDLT
+557 SIPQQDLT
-565 IVQMLAEQTG
+565 IAQMLAEQTG

-602 TAFVQRIHEETA
+602 AAFIQRIQEETA

-628 AMDKYESF
+628 TMDRYDSYAD
-636 SESEGLKESLLLHI
+636 SEGLKESLLLHI
-650 LKKIKVNVKDFDILG
+650 LKKIKGNVKDFDIIG
-665 EIDESTIAILL
+665 EIDDSTIAILL
-676 PGQTLDK
+676 PGQSLDK

-693 DIASAIAEIEGKRL
+693 DIASAIADIDGKRL
-707 TVTISIGIAQAS
+707 TVTISIGLAQAS
-719 NYDKADGLLRNAQS
+719 SYDKADGLLRNAQS

>member
-1 MYKRTF
+1 MMYKRTF

-13 VPGSTTEI
+13 VPASATEV
-21 FSLAAIIL
+21 FSLAAVLL
-29 GLLIAIFIDEVPI
+29 GLLIAIFIGEVPI
-42 RLIGACV
+42 RLIGFCV

-55 GHYMIVSQK
+55 GYYMIVSQK

-75 STIPPEFRVTVIPGQ
+75 SSIPPEFRVTVIPGQ

-100 EGTFDDTRAAEMEKK
+100 EGTFDDTRAAELEKK

-123 QSRLFDKQPEI
+123 QSRLFDKQAEL
-134 TEKVEEEPI
+134 TETPEEEPI
-143 TLKATVKAPPI
+143 TLKAMVKAPPV
-154 IPAETGIEEQV
+154 IPTDPQHDVQVITSEDYTESVVFKHPDTSTQLGMTSISSDQPLEEISSLDLATEEQFLHIEDEFTESPIEED
-165 IQSDDFTEGVKIMRK
+165 IQ
-180 EQETPAGMTV
+180 
-190 IAQDQVENED
+190 
-200 RFEQEQ
+200 
-206 QADISLN
+206 
-213 EDIFTPALENEDNSI
+213 
-228 LDSEFIQEE
+228 
-237 EQYETSHRRAVLDIS
+237 ETSHRRAILDIS
-252 LQDFMEEDIVIPTEP
+252 LQDFMEEDIAIPTEP

-290 AGYSWINHEKQQLV
+290 AGYAWINHDKQQLV
-304 IESYVTETKGQFTSQ
+304 IESYITEATSSFTSQ

-383 SDQQDA
+383 SDQKDA

-401 TKLIAGLVQS
+401 TKLISGLVQS

-425 DAITRFRSIIA
+425 DAITRFRAIIA

-451 STSEVVEFTTMGI
+451 ATSEVTDFTTMGI
-464 GMFDYEKGAWT
+464 GMFDYEQGVWS
-475 IFQVYYRNPEAE
+475 ISQVFYRIPEDE
-487 TMLGSH
+487 DILGSH
-493 IDLELSLIGQTIL
+493 IDLELSLLGRTIL
-506 SGQSTIMSDLDETIM
+506 SGQPTIMSDLDETIM
-521 RINAGEQPV
+521 RISPGEKSML
-530 HGGFFAAV
+530 GGFFAV
-538 PLRSQSHNY
+538 LPLRSQSHNY
-547 GALFIENQTG
+547 GALFIENHGG

-565 IVQMLAEQTG
+565 IAQMLAEQTG

-590 ALLDETRGIFNE
+590 ALLDETRGILNE
-602 TAFVQRIHEETA
+602 TAFSQRMFEETA

-628 AMDKYESF
+628 TMDRYDSF
-636 SESEGLKESLLLHI
+636 AESEGLKESLLLHV
-650 LKKIKVNVKDFDILG
+650 LKKIKGNVKDFDIIG
-665 EIDESTIAILL
+665 EIDESTIAMLL
-676 PGQTLDK
+676 PGQSLDR

-693 DIASAIAEIEGKRL
+693 DIASAIADIDGRRL
-707 TVTISIGIAQAS
+707 TVTISIGLAQAGT
-719 NYDKADGLLRNAQS
+719 YDKSDMLLRNAKS
-733 ALKLASDKT
+733 ALMLAMEKT
-742 NAVVVYS
+742 NSVVVYS